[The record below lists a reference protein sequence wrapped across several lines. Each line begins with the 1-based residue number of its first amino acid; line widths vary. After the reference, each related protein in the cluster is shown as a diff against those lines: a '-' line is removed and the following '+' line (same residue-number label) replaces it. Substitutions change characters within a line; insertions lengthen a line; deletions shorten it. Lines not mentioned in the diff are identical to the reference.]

1 MGGEEVVGEIG
12 TWGREHP
19 HCSVTPV
26 TGEQRGGG
34 GGGGVVVKYTH
45 RLHQY
50 SNLSKGC

>member
-12 TWGREHP
+12 TRGREHP

-34 GGGGVVVKYTH
+34 GGGGGEYTH
-45 RLHQY
+45 RLHLY
-50 SNLSKGC
+50 SNLSKGS